1 MAITRWK
8 PFRDIERW
16 EPFREMESLRQEMDR
31 LFDRFALGFDGGRE
45 GLACAPAAEMD
56 ETDSEILLKL
66 EVPGLEAKDLKVEVT
81 EDLVSIAGERKSE
94 TKTEEKGMMRSE
106 FYYGQFE
113 RRIPL
118 PTHVQNDKV
127 EAEYKNGILTLT
139 LPKSEEEKRKV
150 VKINVG

>member
-45 GLACAPAAEMD
+45 GLAFAPAAEMD
-56 ETDSEILLKL
+56 ETDSEIHLRL
-66 EVPGLEAKDLKVEVT
+66 EIPGLEAKDLSVEVT
-81 EDLVSIAGERKSE
+81 EDSVSIAGERKSE
-94 TKTEEKGMMRSE
+94 TKMEEKGMMRSE
-106 FYYGQFE
+106 FHYGKFE

-118 PTHVQNDKV
+118 PAHVQNDKV
-127 EAEYKNGILTLT
+127 KAEYKNGILNLT